1 MADRV
6 QEDVERRRRDY
17 VARPFGLGDAAPDPV
32 AQFERWYAEAAAAGI
47 GEPNAMTVSTVDA
60 EGRPQARILLL
71 RGIDERGF
79 SFFTN
84 LASPKAR
91 ELAAHPVAALTFGWL
106 EVHRQVRVTG
116 PVRPLGAAES
126 DAYFASRPRGH
137 RIGAWASPQSDVIAD
152 RDELDRRF
160 AEVERRFAG
169 AEDVPRPEFWGGFRV
184 EPEVVEFWQGRLS
197 RLHDRVRY
205 RRGDGGGW
213 VRERLA
219 P

>member
-1 MADRV
+1 MPDPV

-17 VARPFGLGDAAPDPV
+17 VAQPFDLADAAPDPI

-60 EGRPQARILLL
+60 DGRPQARILLL

-91 ELAAHPVAALTFGWL
+91 ELAARPVAALTFGWL

-116 PVRPLGAAES
+116 PARRLGAEES
-126 DAYFASRPRGH
+126 DAYFATRPRGH
-137 RIGAWASPQSDVIAD
+137 RIGAWASPQSEVIAD
-152 RDELDRRF
+152 RAELDRRF
-160 AEVERRFAG
+160 AEAERRFDG
-169 AEDVPRPEFWGGFRV
+169 VEDVPRPELWGGFLV
-184 EPEVVEFWQGRLS
+184 EPEVVEFWQGRVS

-205 RRGDGGGW
+205 RRDEGGGW
-213 VRERLA
+213 LRERLA